1 MFCAENNYIKHL
13 LHTQTNIKFIIL
25 LNKIAYVNMY
35 IKARLTNCPNYE
47 IFGEY
52 WIYRAHKN
60 AKTELI
66 ILLKLWLCHHIPT

>member
-1 MFCAENNYIKHL
+1 MFELCSIGLLCIGNNS
-13 LHTQTNIKFIIL
+13 

-52 WIYRAHKN
+52 
-60 AKTELI
+60 
-66 ILLKLWLCHHIPT
+66 